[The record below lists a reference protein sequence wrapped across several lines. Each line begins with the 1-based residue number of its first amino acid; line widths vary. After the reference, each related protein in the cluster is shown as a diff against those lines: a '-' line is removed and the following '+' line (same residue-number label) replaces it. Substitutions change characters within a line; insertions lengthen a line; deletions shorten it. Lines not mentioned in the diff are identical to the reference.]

1 MHKTQCTQCAVRVHS
16 RIYPI
21 LHLEQL
27 ANLALVDICSDYADS
42 SGNLGASVSYIRFS
56 RHIVKVNPLTV
67 FTCYNALCSK
77 YKAIFV
83 LIFYCS
89 QYFSYLFL
97 SKLFGRLNAY
107 AVKDFICMVVAFMV
121 VIVTAAA
128 VVVMVVVMVV
138 FMVMVVV
145 IVTAAAVVTMVV
157 VMMVVVVMVVFMIMV
172 VVIVVMMF
180 VLLLFLKMM
189 KCFLYGI
196 PSFHCGQNLFAVESI
211 PVGSYD
217 YGMFVMLTKELHN
230 LFQLFL
236 IHACSMA

>member
-1 MHKTQCTQCAVRVHS
+1 MHKTQCTQCAARVHS

-27 ANLALVDICSDYADS
+27 TNLALVDICSDYADS

-107 AVKDFICMVVAFMV
+107 AVKYFICMVVAFMV

-128 VVVMVVVMVV
+128 MVVMVE
-138 FMVMVVV
+138 
-145 IVTAAAVVTMVV
+145 
-157 VMMVVVVMVVFMIMV
+157 VMMVFM
-172 VVIVVMMF
+172 MM
-180 VLLLFLKMM
+180 LMILLFLKMM
-189 KCFLYGI
+189 KRFLYGI
-196 PSFHCGQNLFAVESI
+196 PSFHGRQNLFAVESI

>member
-1 MHKTQCTQCAVRVHS
+1 M
-16 RIYPI
+16 
-21 LHLEQL
+21 LHLEQP
-27 ANLALVDICSDYADS
+27 ANPALVDICSDYADS
-42 SGNLGASVSYIRFS
+42 SCNLGASVSYIRFS
-56 RHIVKVNPLTV
+56 GHIVKVNPLTV

-121 VIVTAAA
+121 VIVAAAA
-128 VVVMVVVMVV
+128 VV
-138 FMVMVVV
+138 
-145 IVTAAAVVTMVV
+145 IMVV
-157 VMMVVVVMVVFMIMV
+157 VMMVFMVMI
-172 VVIVVMMF
+172 MMF

-196 PSFHCGQNLFAVESI
+196 PSFHGRQNLLAVESI
-211 PVGSYD
+211 PVGSYN
-217 YGMFVMLTKELHN
+217 YRMFVVIAEQLNH

-236 IHACSMA
+236 IHACSMAEDD